1 VVPDTS
7 IITFFTTHSALCA
20 ERAARQ
26 ANIPARLILTPRMFS
41 VDCTVALSFHSSH
54 REQLCAILRTQE
66 IEINGVHDL
75 GSKM

>member
-20 ERAARQ
+20 EKAAGQ
-26 ANIPARLILTPRMFS
+26 ASIPARLIPTPRAYS
-41 VDCTVALSFHSSH
+41 VDCTVALSFPSSH
-54 REQLCAILRTQE
+54 REQLLAILSTQD